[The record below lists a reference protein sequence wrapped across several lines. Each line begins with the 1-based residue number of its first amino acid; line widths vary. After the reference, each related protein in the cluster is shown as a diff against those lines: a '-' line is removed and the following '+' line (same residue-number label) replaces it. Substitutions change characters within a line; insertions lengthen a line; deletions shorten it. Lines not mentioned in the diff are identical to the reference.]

1 MLALP
6 GMSKPKNI
14 RLYAYVN
21 QPYEVVRRALR
32 DRPLELFQQATNSA
46 ATRAHSVAANLR
58 VGVGSVE
65 VGVRIS
71 IHVHGVR
78 EEEGVAGLSPVTRV
92 KLGWEAA
99 TAPGFFPLMSAELS
113 AWPLSASETQ
123 LEIEGL
129 YEPPLGVVGTAIDA
143 AVGHRIAEA
152 SVHRFLED
160 IVEQL
165 RRTAPGAA

>member
-1 MLALP
+1 
-6 GMSKPKNI
+6 MSKPRNI
-14 RLYAYVN
+14 RLYAYVS
-21 QPYEVVRRALR
+21 QPYEVVGRALR
-32 DRPLELFQQATNSA
+32 ERPLELFQQATNSA
-46 ATRAHSVAANLR
+46 AERASSLAASLR
-58 VGVGSVE
+58 VGLGSLE
-65 VGVRIS
+65 VGVRIR

-99 TAPGFFPLMSAELS
+99 KAPALFPLMSAELS

-129 YEPPLGVVGTAIDA
+129 YEPPLGVVGTAVDA

-165 RRTAPGAA
+165 RRSAPAAVST

>member
-1 MLALP
+1 
-6 GMSKPKNI
+6 MSKPKDI

-21 QPYEVVRRALR
+21 QPYDVVRRALHG
-32 DRPLELFQQATNSA
+32 RPLELFQQATNSA
-46 ATRAHSVAANLR
+46 ATRASSVAASLR

-65 VGVRIS
+65 VGVRIK

-99 TAPGFFPLMSAELS
+99 KAPGFFPLMSAELS

-123 LEIEGL
+123 LEIEGA

-143 AVGHRIAEA
+143 AIGHRIAEA

-165 RRTAPGAA
+165 RRSTPGAA